1 VSAEEFSSITPKPK
15 NTGAPSWKKFKR
27 AMKRLLIPIVLA
39 IFFILGANFW
49 WSQNIKP
56 VSNDISVVRFVIPKG
71 YSASQIGNKLASQE
85 LIKSSLAF
93 RFYVQVTGKAKKI
106 QAGEYRLSSSFSLLK
121 ISEQFLKGP
130 VELWVTIPEGLR
142 REEIAER
149 FIKGL
154 EKEGSEAIDFRQ
166 EFLTESVGKEG
177 FLFPDTYLFPKTA
190 SASAVVNKLFIT
202 FDQKIDDQMQKD
214 INKSSYTLSQIM
226 TLASIIERETK
237 TTEERPIVSGLFYKR
252 LEVGWPLQADATL
265 QYAIANENCN
275 LKIENCSWWM
285 QLTKEDLEINS
296 RYNTYKFAGL
306 PPGPIANPGLS
317 SIKAAIYPQ
326 ESSYWFYLH
335 DPQGKIHYA
344 RTIEEHNENI
354 RKYLGK

>member
-1 VSAEEFSSITPKPK
+1 MSAEEFSSITPKPR

-27 AMKRLLIPIVLA
+27 VMKRFLIPIALA

-56 VSNDISVVRFVIPKG
+56 VSSDISVVRFVIPKG

-142 REEIAER
+142 REEIVER
-149 FIKGL
+149 FIEGL
-154 EKEGSEAIDFRQ
+154 EKEDSEAVDFRQ
-166 EFLTESVGKEG
+166 EFLAESVGKEG

-190 SASAVVNKLFIT
+190 SASVVVNKLLVT

-214 INKSSYTLSQIM
+214 INKSGYTLSQVM
-226 TLASIIERETK
+226 ALASIIERETK
-237 TTEERPIVSGLFYKR
+237 TDEERPVVAGILLRRFEIGMGLQ
-252 LEVGWPLQADATL
+252 VDATV
-265 QYAIANENCN
+265 QYAVADNNCRTGTDCN
-275 LKIENCSWWM
+275 WWPILK
-285 QLTKEDLEINS
+285 KEDLQINS
-296 RYNTYKFAGL
+296 LYNSYKYRGF
-306 PPGPIANPGLS
+306 PPAPIANPGLS
-317 SIKAAIYPQ
+317 SIRAAIYP
-326 ESSYWFYLH
+326 EVTDYLYYLH
-335 DPQGKIHYA
+335 DSNGQIYYA
-344 RTIEEHNENI
+344 KTLEEHNQNV